1 MACGEQ
7 NDLGSSTSMTGEM
20 PLAADQSSE
29 QCDSVDS
36 DDDQEVNVSTTTMAK
51 YDRKS

>member
-1 MACGEQ
+1 
-7 NDLGSSTSMTGEM
+7 MTGEM